1 MCSFTFTMIW
11 NDLGATSFR
20 MACVSV
26 WGCWCVGASWRFV
39 LLISAQV
46 PTSQNCD
53 QKAFQKTS
61 DYSSCSRWITK
72 TMSNSL
78 PLPGS
83 NPNGKANF
91 QSASSRTY
99 VSFTK
104 WEIHVTQLPRF
115 VVEKWRQPAC
125 SVVRSTSQEGCCINL
140 TLGWFQTYTL
150 ALVRWVPY
158 SIGRRRDFPKE
169 CFGHS
174 VRYPCLNF
182 LLFPI
187 AP

>member
-26 WGCWCVGASWRFV
+26 WGAVGAWGVPGVLHSWFRPRYLHRKTV
-39 LLISAQV
+39 TRRLSRKRQTTVPAADGLQKQCPIVCPCQEAIQMEK
-46 PTSQNCD
+46 PTSNQHL
-53 QKAFQKTS
+53 QGPMLVLRS
-61 DYSSCSRWITK
+61 
-72 TMSNSL
+72 
-78 PLPGS
+78 
-83 NPNGKANF
+83 
-91 QSASSRTY
+91 
-99 VSFTK
+99 
-104 WEIHVTQLPRF
+104 TQLPRF

-125 SVVRSTSQEGCCINL
+125 SVVRSTAQEGCCINL

-150 ALVRWVPY
+150 ALVTWVTY

-174 VRYPCLNF
+174 LRYPCLNF

-187 AP
+187 